1 MIKFALPYNGD
12 MEFIDQSLSKY
23 GNYIESYF
31 GNLGI
36 DDFGGGRAQ
45 TQNIVKKENELKE
58 ILDKLNAAGIEF
70 NYVINNNGLMN
81 EEFTEKYHE
90 RYLKFIN
97 KLVDLGIRKV
107 TLSNPY
113 LIKYT
118 KQELPALKISAS
130 VNLKTRSWEELE
142 YLIQLGIDEATL
154 HYDLIKNFGELIRIR
169 SKTDIL
175 LKLIPNDL
183 YISNCPWQK
192 GHTRMQGSHSKH
204 KETKTPYF
212 SYYRNKCV
220 NIRNLRP
227 EEIYSG
233 KWIAPVDIPKYM
245 EIGYKNFK
253 LLDRLATTEW
263 IMKSIEIYL
272 EQSRTSHLE
281 EILGTYGSKSNIH
294 AAVSD
299 GLLEQALY
307 PRDQLELIPEISQ
320 VDNKIWYSAN
330 HTDNCMHCVSCRH
343 AADKGLIYPEDK
355 RHQYIENNRRWQSRI
370 TKLPYIKELNHGEVQ
385 RIEYK

>member
-12 MEFIDQSLSKY
+12 MNFIDQSLFKY

-45 TQNIVKKENELKE
+45 TQNIVKQENELKA

-154 HYDLIKNFGELIRIR
+154 HYDLIKNFAELIRIR

-220 NIRNLRP
+220 NIRNIKP

-272 EQSRTSHLE
+272 EQSRTFHLE

-299 GLLEQALY
+299 GPLEQALY
-307 PRDQLELIPEISQ
+307 PRDQLELIPEISH
-320 VDNKIWYSAN
+320 VDNKIWYSAD
-330 HTDNCMHCVSCRH
+330 HTDNCMHCALCRH

-355 RHQYIENNRRWQSRI
+355 REQYIENNRRWQSRI
-370 TKLPYIKELNHGEVQ
+370 TKLPYIKALNIGEIQ

>member
-12 MEFIDQSLSKY
+12 MNFIEQSLFQY
-23 GNYIESYF
+23 GDYVESYF

-45 TQNIVKKENELKE
+45 TQNIVKQENELKV
-58 ILDKLNAAGIEF
+58 ILDKLNATGIDF

-81 EEFTEKYHE
+81 EEFTEKYQE

-118 KQELPALKISAS
+118 KQKLPDLKISAS

-154 HYDLIKNFGELIRIR
+154 HYDLIKNFAELIRIR

-233 KWIAPVDIPKYM
+233 KWIAPADIPKYM
-245 EIGYKNFK
+245 EIGYENFK

-272 EQSRTSHLE
+272 EQSRKSHLE

-294 AAVSD
+294 ATVSD
-299 GLLEQALY
+299 GPLEQALY
-307 PRDQLELIPEISQ
+307 PRDQLELIPEISY

-330 HTDNCMHCVSCRH
+330 HTDNCMHCAICRH
-343 AADKGLIYPEDK
+343 AAEQGLNYPEDK
-355 RHQYIENNRRWQSRI
+355 REQYIENNRRWQSRI
-370 TKLPYIKELNHGEVQ
+370 TKLSYINDLNIGEIQ

>member
-12 MEFIDQSLSKY
+12 MDFIDQSLYKY

-45 TQNIVKKENELKE
+45 TKNIVKQENELKA

-81 EEFTEKYHE
+81 EEFTEKYQE

-113 LIKYT
+113 LIRYT
-118 KQELPALKISAS
+118 KQKLPALKISAS

-154 HYDLIKNFGELIRIR
+154 HYDLIKNFAELIRIR

-204 KETKTPYF
+204 KEAKTPYF

-233 KWIAPVDIPKYM
+233 KWIAPADIPKYM

-263 IMKSIEIYL
+263 IMKSIQIYI

-294 AAVSD
+294 TAVTD
-299 GLLEQALY
+299 GPLEQALY
-307 PRDQLELIPEISQ
+307 PRDQLELIPEISH
-320 VDNKIWYSAN
+320 VDNKFWYSAD
-330 HTDNCMHCVSCRH
+330 HTDNCTHCTLCRH
-343 AADKGLIYPEDK
+343 VADMGLIYPEDK
-355 RHQYIENNRRWQSRI
+355 REQYIENNRRWQSRI
-370 TKLPYIKELNHGEVQ
+370 TKLPYIKELNLGEVQ

>member
-12 MEFIDQSLSKY
+12 MDFIDQSLLKY
-23 GNYIESYF
+23 GNYVESYF

-45 TQNIVKKENELKE
+45 TQNIVKQENELKV
-58 ILDKLNAAGIEF
+58 ILDKLNAVGIDF

-81 EEFTEKYHE
+81 EEFTEKYQE

-118 KQELPALKISAS
+118 KQKLPDLKISAS

-233 KWIAPVDIPKYM
+233 KWISPADIPKYM
-245 EIGYKNFK
+245 EIGYENFK

-294 AAVSD
+294 ATVSD
-299 GLLEQALY
+299 GPLEQTLY
-307 PRDQLELIPEISQ
+307 PRDQLELIPEISH
-320 VDNKIWYSAN
+320 VDNKIWYSAD
-330 HTDNCMHCVSCRH
+330 HTDNCMHCALCRH
-343 AADKGLIYPEDK
+343 AALEGLNYPEDK
-355 RHQYIENNRRWQSRI
+355 REKYIENNRRWQSRI
-370 TKLPYIKELNHGEVQ
+370 TKLSYINDLNIGEIQ

>member
-12 MEFIDQSLSKY
+12 MEFIDQSLFKY

-45 TQNIVKKENELKE
+45 TQNIVKQENELKA
-58 ILDKLNAAGIEF
+58 ILDKLNAVGIEF

-81 EEFTEKYHE
+81 EEFTEKYQE

-97 KLVDLGIRKV
+97 KLVDLGVRKV

-118 KQELPALKISAS
+118 KQELPDLKISAS

-154 HYDLIKNFGELIRIR
+154 HYDLIKNFAELIRIR

-245 EIGYKNFK
+245 EIGYENFK

-263 IMKSIEIYL
+263 IMKTIEIYL

-294 AAVSD
+294 ASVSD
-299 GLLEQALY
+299 GPLEKALY
-307 PRDQLELIPEISQ
+307 PREQLELIPEISH
-320 VDNKIWYSAN
+320 VDNKLWYSAD
-330 HTDNCMHCVSCRH
+330 HTDNCTHCALCRH

-355 RHQYIENNRRWQSRI
+355 REQYIENNRRWQSRI
-370 TKLPYIKELNHGEVQ
+370 TKLPYIKALNLGEIQ

>member
-12 MEFIDQSLSKY
+12 MDFIDQSLYKY

-45 TQNIVKKENELKE
+45 TQNIVKQENELKA
-58 ILDKLNAAGIEF
+58 ILDKLNAVDIEF

-81 EEFTEKYHE
+81 EEFTEEYHK

-97 KLVDLGIRKV
+97 KLVDLGIRKI
-107 TLSNPY
+107 TLSNPH

-118 KQELPALKISAS
+118 KQELPSLKISAS

-142 YLIQLGIDEATL
+142 YLIELGIDEATL
-154 HYDLIKNFGELIRIR
+154 HYDLIKNFAELIRIR

-281 EILGTYGSKSNIH
+281 EILGTYGCSSNIY
-294 AAVSD
+294 AAISD
-299 GLLEQALY
+299 DPLEQTLY
-307 PRDQLELIPEISQ
+307 PRDQLELIPEIAH

-330 HTDNCMHCVSCRH
+330 HTDNCMHCGLCRN
-343 AADKGLIYPEDK
+343 AADRGLIYPEDK
-355 RHQYIENNRRWQSRI
+355 RNQYIENNRRWQSRI
-370 TKLPYIKELNHGEVQ
+370 TKLPYIKALNLGEIQ

>member
-12 MEFIDQSLSKY
+12 MNFIDQSLFKY

-45 TQNIVKKENELKE
+45 TQNIVKQENELKA

-90 RYLKFIN
+90 RYLKFIK

-154 HYDLIKNFGELIRIR
+154 HYDLIKNFAELIRIR

-272 EQSRTSHLE
+272 EQSRTFHLE

-299 GLLEQALY
+299 GPLEQALY
-307 PRDQLELIPEISQ
+307 PRDQLELIPEISH
-320 VDNKIWYSAN
+320 VDNKIWYSAD
-330 HTDNCMHCVSCRH
+330 HTDNCMHCALCRH

-355 RHQYIENNRRWQSRI
+355 REQYIENNRRWQSRI
-370 TKLPYIKELNHGEVQ
+370 TKLPYIKALNIGEIQ